1 MSKRAFLIV
10 MDSLG
15 IGNAPDAKMFGDEG
29 SDTLLS
35 ISKSDKFNMPNMQ
48 KMGFFNIDDISL
60 ESVEHPQGSFARIQ
74 EKSNGKDTTIGH
86 WEIMGIESEK
96 PLPTFPDGFPED
108 FLNEFSQKTGYKCIC
123 NKAYSGTEVLKDY
136 AKQSVKDGAL
146 IVYTSADSVFQ
157 VAAHEEVIS
166 VEKLYNACEIARGM
180 LTGSLAVGR
189 VIARPFVGDEV
200 KGYTRTARRHDFSI
214 LPPDKTLLDFL
225 CKNGKKTIGVGKI
238 YDIFAGQGI
247 DETFKTANNSDGMQ
261 KTMEIAKTDFE
272 GLCFVNL
279 VDFDMV
285 YGHRN

>member
-1 MSKRAFLIV
+1 
-10 MDSLG
+10 
-15 IGNAPDAKMFGDEG
+15 
-29 SDTLLS
+29 
-35 ISKSDKFNMPNMQ
+35 
-48 KMGFFNIDDISL
+48 
-60 ESVEHPQGSFARIQ
+60 
-74 EKSNGKDTTIGH
+74 
-86 WEIMGIESEK
+86 
-96 PLPTFPDGFPED
+96 
-108 FLNEFSQKTGYKCIC
+108 
-123 NKAYSGTEVLKDY
+123 
-136 AKQSVKDGAL
+136 
-146 IVYTSADSVFQ
+146 
-157 VAAHEEVIS
+157 
-166 VEKLYNACEIARGM
+166 YNACEIARSM

-200 KGYTRTARRHDFSI
+200 NGYTRTARRHDFSI

-285 YGHRN
+285 YGHRNDVDGYATAATAFDVQLAQLLPLLKNDDILMITADHGCDPATPSTDHSRECVPLVVYGDKIKRGVNLGTLTSYADIAATLADYFDINAEIKGKSFFDKIKNN